1 MSGFLMT
8 ENQEEN
14 HGELIYRLSLFEQ
27 QIRQMQ
33 AQVQAVEQGILELSS
48 LKINLDELK
57 NSKDKEIL
65 ASVGRGIFIK
75 SKVLSDNFIVDVGNK
90 ILVKKTIPETQNIIG
105 EQIKKLDGAKKE
117 LEDNIEILSNEIRK
131 IIEDAEKRQN

>member
-1 MSGFLMT
+1 MT